1 MKDTV
6 LNILLILTGNFL
18 LAVAVACFIVPNEI
32 LSGGVAGIAVAL
44 YPLFPFLDTTLL
56 INVITVGLFLIGAVL
71 LGRAFFIKTLL
82 STLSYPI
89 FLSIL
94 TVMMQEKIITE
105 SPLLAS
111 LYSGIL
117 MGLGVGIV
125 FRTGSSTGG
134 MDIPSL
140 LMEKYLHIPLPTAC
154 LILDAATVLLGITT
168 YSVEA
173 ALIGLISVYSSS
185 VMIDRAISFGG
196 LKTKSVMVISDR
208 YEAML
213 TRIIAEIDR
222 SATILDAEGGY
233 SRESKK
239 VLLVVVENKQYP
251 KLNLLVH
258 EIDADAFLIV
268 QDAYEV
274 KGNGFTYYKELEDFS
289 ARIKNDKSFK

>member
-1 MKDTV
+1 MKDTLFNV
-6 LNILLILTGNFL
+6 LLILLGNFL
-18 LAVAVACFIVPNEI
+18 LAVAVACFVVPNEI

-44 YPLFPFLDTTLL
+44 HPILPFLDTTLL
-56 INVITVGLFLIGAVL
+56 INGITVSLFLVGALL
-71 LGRAFFIKTLL
+71 LGRAFFLKTLL
-82 STLSYPI
+82 STLTYPI
-89 FLSIL
+89 FLSVL
-94 TVMMQEKIITE
+94 TFMMQDKVYTT
-105 SPLLAS
+105 SPILAS

-140 LMEKYLHIPLPTAC
+140 LMEKYLHMPLPTAC
-154 LILDAATVLLGITT
+154 LILDAATVLLGIST

-185 VMIDRAISFGG
+185 VMIDKAISFGG
-196 LKTKSVMVISDR
+196 LKAKSVMVISDH

-213 TRIIAEIDR
+213 AKIIQEIDR
-222 SATILDAEGGY
+222 SATLLEAEGGF
-233 SRESKK
+233 SRQNKK
-239 VLLVVVENKQYP
+239 VLLVVVESKQYP

-289 ARIKNDKSFK
+289 ARLKKK